1 MRKPERKN
9 RGQQSVVT
17 KLARL
22 RPLWLLIFLGLA
34 VHVLLPQFA
43 QLGHLGAVLAAAA
56 WWAVAASLMAQVLSY
71 VGSGYVLYSL
81 VSIFKQKLSIARGA
95 LITLAAYS
103 MGLLGG
109 GWVTTGTMTYQW
121 LRDLHVKAQPAGLA
135 GSIPLFLN
143 NVALV
148 VASTL
153 GLAYL
158 LFVHQLS
165 GLQIVAFA
173 LVLLVMLAIGGA
185 AFWGANHRKQLA
197 RKADDWA
204 SWLARNLH
212 FSISPRR
219 TSRSLR
225 EFYKSW
231 DAMLAGEF
239 LRPVAGA
246 FLNVGFDALT
256 LYFFFLAVGAPVNLG
271 VLLAGYGLPLLVAK
285 VAFIFPGGVGV
296 VESSMVAL
304 YAGLGIASDKA
315 VIVVLGYRIFS
326 FWLPVLLGFPAIGWM
341 RRIIAGE
348 K

>member
-9 RGQQSVVT
+9 RDQQSVAN

-22 RPLWLLIFLGLA
+22 RPLWLLIFFGLA

-43 QLGHLGAVLAAAA
+43 QLGHLGEVLAAAA
-56 WWAVAASLMAQVLSY
+56 WWAVAAALAAQVLSY
-71 VGSGYVLYSL
+71 LGSGYVLYSL
-81 VSIFKQKLSIARGA
+81 VSIFKQKLSIARGV

-121 LRDLHVKAQPAGLA
+121 LRDLQVKAQPAGLA

-173 LVLLVMLAIGGA
+173 LVLVVMLAIGGA
-185 AFWGANHRKQLA
+185 AFWGANHRRQLA
-197 RKADDWA
+197 RKAGNW
-204 SWLARNLH
+204 SHGLAKLRIRRSPTRLAADLH
-212 FSISPRR
+212 NF
-219 TSRSLR
+219 
-225 EFYKSW
+225 FASW

-256 LYFFFLAVGAPVNLG
+256 LYFLFLAVGAPVNLG

-304 YAGLGIASDKA
+304 YAGLGIESGKA

-326 FWLPVLLGFPAIGWM
+326 FWLPVLFGFPAIAWM
-341 RRIIAGE
+341 RRIVAE
-348 K
+348 KP